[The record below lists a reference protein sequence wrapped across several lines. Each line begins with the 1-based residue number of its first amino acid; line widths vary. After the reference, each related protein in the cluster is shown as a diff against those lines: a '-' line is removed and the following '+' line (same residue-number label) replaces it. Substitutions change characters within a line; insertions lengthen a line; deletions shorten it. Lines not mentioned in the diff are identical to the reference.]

1 MLKKTVLAKFLDTL
15 WFSFVMSALITL
27 PVGFV
32 LTAYNVGFT
41 PGFVPAFVANLLIGL
56 VVSTFVSIA
65 AYPMALRIVGVE
77 ATTEPAQG
85 AESTRAEPTFAECTS
100 AESLPAESLSAE
112 STPAA
117 LTASAEPNP
126 PAARVAVSVL

>member
-41 PGFVPAFVANLLIGL
+41 PEFVPAFLANLLIGL

-77 ATTEPAQG
+77 ATMGPAPV
-85 AESTRAEPTFAECTS
+85 AESS
-100 AESLPAESLSAE
+100 PAESPVAASAPVGFRSAE

-117 LTASAEPNP
+117 LIASAEPNP
-126 PAARVAVSVL
+126 SAARVAETVR